1 MALAGAS
8 PWRWDGKQWISTGAA
23 APASAAGAAG
33 AGGAG
38 GGRGGG
44 AGAGPGGG
52 GGRGGAGG
60 GVPQAGGGVGTIPP
74 PPTFTVSDGFKSTR
88 AAIALAW
95 GELDIDATAGAGMPT
110 QSVAIHDELCK
121 LEGPKAKDGVGHCPT
136 MMWFKGESHM
146 SEVFS
151 FGSIDKIVSDQVL
164 AFVKQHH

>member
-1 MALAGAS
+1 MALAGTS
-8 PWRWDGKQWISTGAA
+8 PWKWDGKQWISTGAA
-23 APASAAGAAG
+23 APTPPAAGAAG
-33 AGGAG
+33 PGGGG

-44 AGAGPGGG
+44 AAGGG
-52 GGRGGAGG
+52 GGRGGAPGAAPG
-60 GVPQAGGGVGTIPP
+60 APQGTGTAPAAP
-74 PPTFTVSDGFKSTR
+74 VFTVLDGFKSTR

-151 FGSIDKIVSDQVL
+151 FGSIDKVVSDQVL